1 MRSGTTDVPAIERI
15 ESLEPHLETIQALFD
30 LCKGNRIRV
39 HEELG
44 KGDIVVP
51 YTTLTA
57 FLRRHKI
64 GVREVVPSG
73 RYITPPGQ
81 EMQHDTSPHRAI
93 IGGKQTSIQ
102 TASLV
107 LAHSRMI
114 YVQCYPRF
122 TRFYCK
128 VFLTEALRY
137 FGGAASE
144 CIIDNTHVVILR
156 GTGPDAVVVPEMES
170 FSKRFGFV
178 FRAHE
183 VGDANRSGK
192 VERPF
197 HYIENNFLCGR
208 QFDDWAHLNREAV
221 IWCDRVN
228 ARHRRHLQAAAIT
241 LFQSEKPKLVPLPIH
256 IPDVYDVHARTV
268 DVYGYVSLHRHR
280 YSAPASLLG
289 HRVEVREY
297 KDTIQIHDKKRTVAV
312 HKRQTKTGWSTLP
325 EHRGHR
331 VRNTHNPLPEEA
343 ILCAA
348 DPVLARYVEALK
360 EALGPRPTREM
371 RQLHRIYLEYP
382 LVPLRD
388 ATTIAL
394 HYRLFDLARLERI
407 VLRRLTKTYFRLPG
421 MATDNDLP
429 TAEKD
434 PSDERQ
440 SGPTSQEPA
449 TSPDARDRERRDETS
464 DKE

>member
-1 MRSGTTDVPAIERI
+1 MIDEETRKTIFLLQGKELSIRAIARALRISRNSVRDVLRSGTTDVPAIERM
-15 ESLEPHLETIQALFD
+15 ESLEPHLQTIIALFER
-30 LCKGNRIRV
+30 CKGNRIRV

-44 KGDIVVP
+44 KGEIVVP

-64 GVREVVPSG
+64 GVRDIVPSG

-81 EMQHDTSPHRAI
+81 EMQHDTSPHRAM
-93 IGGKQTSIQ
+93 IGGTQTSIQ

-128 VFLTEALRY
+128 VFLTDALRF

-156 GTGPDAVVVPEMES
+156 GTGPDAVVVPEMEC
-170 FSKRFGFV
+170 FSQRFGFV

-208 QFDDWAHLNREAV
+208 EFSDWNHLNQEAAL
-221 IWCDRVN
+221 WCERVN
-228 ARHRRHLQAAAIT
+228 GRHRRHLQAAAVT
-241 LFQSEKPKLVPLPIH
+241 LFQAEKPKLVALPIH
-256 IPDVYDVHARTV
+256 IPEVYDVHARTV

-289 HRVEVREY
+289 HRVEVHEY
-297 KDTIQIHDKKRTVAV
+297 KDTIQIHDKKRTVAI
-312 HKRQTKTGWSTLP
+312 HTRQTKTGWSTLP

-331 VRNTHNPLPEEA
+331 VRTTHNHPLPEEA

-348 DPVLARYVEALK
+348 DPVLA
-360 EALGPRPTREM
+360 PMP
-371 RQLHRIYLEYP
+371 I
-382 LVPLRD
+382 
-388 ATTIAL
+388 
-394 HYRLFDLARLERI
+394 
-407 VLRRLTKTYFRLPG
+407 
-421 MATDNDLP
+421 
-429 TAEKD
+429 
-434 PSDERQ
+434 S
-440 SGPTSQEPA
+440 
-449 TSPDARDRERRDETS
+449 
-464 DKE
+464 